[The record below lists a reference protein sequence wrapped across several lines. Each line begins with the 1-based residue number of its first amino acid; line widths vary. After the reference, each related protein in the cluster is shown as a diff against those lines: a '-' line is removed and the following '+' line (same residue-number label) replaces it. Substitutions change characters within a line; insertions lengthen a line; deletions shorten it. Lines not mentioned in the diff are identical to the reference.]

1 MSKPGQLTIILILTF
16 VTNASAQTIK
26 FFSSDRD
33 LSNSMITAIAQDRS
47 GLVWI
52 ATEDGLNRFDGLNFV
67 TYRNR
72 QNDPGSLLSSF
83 VRTLYVDKSG
93 RLWVGCINGLMLF
106 DADKNAFNEIM
117 LYRDT
122 MRLRPHVTSIIE
134 NSGGDIMVATSGQG
148 LIVVKKGQ
156 STGHADMRLIPRLS
170 SEFLEFIYED
180 FYGRLWIGTENQGL
194 NLYNPSTN
202 ELTLFKHQ
210 PTKEGSISS
219 NYITSIMEDYR
230 RNIFIGTV
238 NSGLNQF
245 IETNNSFRVIP
256 VSGASPYDMRVAS
269 LFADDKNNL
278 WVGTSGQ
285 GLWRFNHQTETLQPH
300 NIASTRFDV
309 DKSKIHAITKDHEG
323 NLWLGVFLKGVIFIP
338 GKTNNF
344 NTITYQQFSERS
356 IGSGCIT
363 AIAQDPSGLMWV
375 GTDTDGI
382 YQIDHL
388 RNQISNFQINSRL
401 RESLPVSVTSLMF
414 DQKGILWAGT
424 SLDGFFSF
432 NPKTGESRFF
442 KNQPDNDNSLSNNKV
457 QCISQDRQG
466 NLWIGTSGGGLN
478 KFDPATGLFTRFK
491 HDPNNSNTL
500 CNNWVNNVFC
510 DSEGLIWIGTYNRV
524 SVYNPKTGTFGML
537 GTGNGMLPNNI
548 VYFINEDSAGNIWF
562 GTNHGLARHNKQ
574 TNSSEFFS
582 KDQGLTNNVIT
593 AFLED
598 NNKQLWISTHQG
610 ISCLS
615 IVDGSVVNYFVHD
628 GLQGNEFRRKAA
640 YRTKKGELF
649 FGGINGLTW
658 FVPEQIHRD
667 QHIPEVYL
675 TDLIVQNN
683 SVPIG
688 QKVGNRVILK
698 KSIEKTDTLK
708 LSWQHK
714 NFNIEFSTIGFSNPE
729 RITYQYRLLG
739 FDDNWVSTGTTNR
752 RATYTNLKPGRYIFE
767 VRAANTANYSNARR
781 LVVLITPPWW
791 ETWWFKIVYFA
802 LFTFIVYAVYHYII
816 SRIKHRNE
824 LQHHEHQEKM
834 NEAKM
839 QFFTNIS
846 HEIRTPL
853 TLIASP
859 LEKLMSENKND
870 HLSKSYL
877 LMSRNTHRLMRL
889 VNQML
894 DVSKIDRDQ
903 MLISYAQTDLVKF
916 IAEIMHA
923 FDYLAEKK
931 EIKYTF
937 NTSLTEMVVWV
948 DSNNLDKV
956 LYNVIS
962 NAFKFTPNGGEIEL
976 NLKTG
981 KNHEN
986 EGFLKEFAEITV
998 SDTGPGIEDE
1008 KLGRIFERFYQSD
1021 NHASSNTGTGIG
1033 LHISRSL
1040 IEMQHGKI
1048 MARNRTS
1055 RSGCIFYIHL
1065 PLGHFHVANAQISKQ
1080 PVLAMQ
1086 RLVQEK
1092 TLEHIETA
1100 AETDENVLTA
1110 IKSKRKTGYK
1120 ILIADDDEQMRAYL
1134 KDELGDFF
1142 SIIECANGKDALDAV
1157 HNKKPDLVVS
1167 DVVMPVMDGV
1177 ALCRKLKSNPATS
1190 HLPVILLTSHPKNED
1205 LGKALDVGADA
1216 YFVKPFNMG
1225 LLRKNINNL
1234 LVNRERIKIKYS
1246 PSGNISMKEKEFM
1259 SSDQALMNKIMQVIE
1274 TRISDSMLSAE
1285 TLSQEVGMSRVHL
1298 FRKLKKIT
1306 GQSPSDFIRR
1316 IRLQKAARLL
1326 EENTGY
1332 IKEIA
1337 FEVGFTSLSYFS
1349 SCFHEFYGVKPS
1361 EFAKLKKE
1369 KTNEELT
1376 AITQNQQLTK
1386 T

>member
-1 MSKPGQLTIILILTF
+1 MSIKRQLTLVMLLTF

-33 LSNSMITAIAQDRS
+33 LSNSMITAIVQDRS
-47 GLVWI
+47 GFVWI

-67 TYRNR
+67 TYRNKP
-72 QNDPGSLLSSF
+72 NDPASLLSSF
-83 VRTLYVDKSG
+83 VRTLYVDNSG

-106 DADKNAFNEIM
+106 DADKNAFNEVI

-122 MRLRPHVTSIIE
+122 MRLRPHVTSIIQ
-134 NSGGDIMVATSGQG
+134 NSAGDIMVATSGQG
-148 LIVVKKGQ
+148 LIVVKKGEN
-156 STGHADMRLIPRLS
+156 TGHADMRLIPRLS

-180 FYGRLWIGTENQGL
+180 FYGRLWIGTENNGL
-194 NLYNPSTN
+194 NLFNPSTN

-210 PTKEGSISS
+210 PGKEGSISS

-245 IETNNSFRVIP
+245 VESNQSFRVVP
-256 VSGASPYDMRVAS
+256 VSGANSNDMRVVS
-269 LFADDKNNL
+269 LFADNKNNL
-278 WVGTSGQ
+278 WVGTSGH
-285 GLWRFNHQTETLQPH
+285 GLWRYDPQAETLHPH
-300 NIASTRFDV
+300 YIASTRFEV
-309 DKSKIHAITKDHEG
+309 EKSKIHAITKDNEG

-344 NTITYQQFSERS
+344 NTITYQQFSEKS

-363 AIAQDPSGLMWV
+363 AIAQDPAGLMWV

-382 YQIDHL
+382 YKIDH
-388 RNQISNFQINSRL
+388 RQNHISNFLINSRQQH
-401 RESLPVSVTSLMF
+401 SLPVSITSLMF

-442 KNQPDNDNSLSNNKV
+442 KNQPENNNSLSNNKV
-457 QCISQDRQG
+457 QCISQDQQG
-466 NLWIGTSGGGLN
+466 NFWIGTSGGGLN
-478 KFDPATGLFTRFK
+478 KFEPATAKFTRFI
-491 HDPNNSNTL
+491 HDPNNPNSL
-500 CNNWVNNVFC
+500 SNNWVNTVFC

-524 SVYNPKTGTFGML
+524 SVYNPKTGTFSML
-537 GTGNGMLPNNI
+537 STGNGLLSNNI
-548 VYFINEDSAGNIWF
+548 VYYINEDSSGDIWL
-562 GTNHGLARHNKQ
+562 GTNNGLVRYNKQ
-574 TNSSEFFS
+574 TNTSVFFTVNH
-582 KDQGLTNNVIT
+582 GLSNNVIT
-593 AFLED
+593 AFLQD
-598 NNKQLWISTHQG
+598 NNNQLWISTHHG

-615 IVDGSVVNYFVHD
+615 LIDGSVVSYFVHD
-628 GLQGNEFRRKAA
+628 GLQANEFRRKAA
-640 YRTKKGELF
+640 YRTKMGELF

-658 FVPEQIHRD
+658 FLPEQIHRD
-667 QHIPEVYL
+667 QHIPGVYL
-675 TDLIVQNN
+675 TDLIVLNN

-688 QKVGNRVILK
+688 KKVGNRIILQ

-714 NFNIEFSTIGFSNPE
+714 NFSIEFSTIGFSNPE

-739 FDDNWVSTGTTNR
+739 FDDNWVSTGTNNR

-767 VRAANTANYSNARR
+767 VRAADATNYSIART
-781 LVVLITPPWW
+781 LVVFITPPWW
-791 ETWWFKIVYFA
+791 KTWWFKIIYAA
-802 LFTFIVYAVYHYII
+802 LLVFIIYAVYHYIK
-816 SRIKHRNE
+816 SKIKHRNE
-824 LQHHEHQEKM
+824 LLHHQHQENM

-859 LEKLMSENKND
+859 LEKLIAENKNE

-877 LMSRNTHRLMRL
+877 LMSRNTNRLMRL

-894 DVSKIDRDQ
+894 DVSKIERDQ
-903 MLISYAQTDLVKF
+903 MLISYTQTDLVKF
-916 IAEIMHA
+916 VTEIMHA

-931 EIKYTF
+931 EITYTF
-937 NTSLTEMVVWV
+937 ITSHTELMVWV
-948 DSNNLDKV
+948 DPNNLDKV

-962 NAFKFTPNGGEIEL
+962 NAFKFTPNGGEIEI
-976 NLKTG
+976 NLKTA
-981 KNHEN
+981 KNYEN

-998 SDTGPGIEDE
+998 SDTGPGIEEE
-1008 KLGRIFERFYQSD
+1008 KLSRIFDRFYQSGSQS
-1021 NHASSNTGTGIG
+1021 SSNTGTGIG

-1055 RSGCIFYIHL
+1055 RSGCIFYIQL
-1065 PLGHFHVANAQISKQ
+1065 PLGHLHVANAQISKQ
-1080 PVLAMQ
+1080 QAFIGAG
-1086 RLVQEK
+1086 LVQERAI
-1092 TLEHIETA
+1092 EHIDA
-1100 AETDENVLTA
+1100 ATESDENVLTA
-1110 IKSKRKTGYK
+1110 IKTKRKSGYK
-1120 ILIADDDEQMRAYL
+1120 ILIADDDQQMRAYL
-1134 KDELGDFF
+1134 NDELGDFF
-1142 SIIECANGKDALDAV
+1142 SIIECINGKDALDAV

-1216 YFVKPFNMG
+1216 YFVKPFNMS

-1234 LVNRERIKIKYS
+1234 LANRERIKIKYS
-1246 PSGNISMKEKEFM
+1246 PGGTISMKEKDFI
-1259 SSDQALMNKIMQVIE
+1259 SSDQSLINKIIQVIE
-1274 TRISDSMLSAE
+1274 TRISDTTLSAE

-1326 EENTGY
+1326 EEDTGY

-1349 SCFHEFYGVKPS
+1349 RCFHEFYGVKPS
-1361 EFAKLKKE
+1361 EYSKSKKQE
-1369 KTNEELT
+1369 TKEEVQ
-1376 AITQNQQLTK
+1376 AINQTQQ
-1386 T
+1386 